1 MKKIILNVLFL
12 FVVVIGQAQTQA
24 TPIKSQKGN
33 VSKVIMFQTG
43 AQLFYAENVSI
54 GAGTT
59 QIAFENVSPYL
70 LQHTLQAAAQ
80 SAAVVVLD
88 VRYNVKVVENTEET
102 DKTLPDEAIQRYA
115 RDIKAAQDSI
125 VELDFLQKD
134 ISYKINALQAERTLL
149 ANNKMMRGEIAR
161 DSMALFVQVINF
173 YKERLN
179 KMDTESLQLEREQ
192 AKINKQRTHLTDRIR
207 NFQLLMAGK
216 EPKPR
221 DTPKPT
227 PQVIVTF
234 LSDYATTTTVD
245 FNYAIQQAGWTA
257 GYDLRASKETPNI
270 DLKHRAQVWQNSG
283 VNWQNVA
290 LILSTGDPN
299 QSNVKPVLQPQF
311 LTQAQPPPSY
321 NGVTITSAGAT
332 KPAAAPRNNSN
343 ARYENEALAATDNVK
358 FQEKKHADY
367 DIGNVAQN
375 MTRIEYE
382 IKVKYSIESD
392 GKPRNVVIQTRNV
405 PATYVYSVIPKL
417 DGDAFLIAKVTG
429 WEDMNLVAGAARIY
443 FDNSFIGETTIN
455 PSNLSDTLSLNL
467 GRDKGIVVTRT
478 KLKDKSKD
486 KFIGDDRVLTREYEI
501 ALRSTKGNA
510 IRIVV
515 EDQMPVSNDA
525 AIKITPL
532 ENDDAKFNA
541 ETGKLIW
548 DINLKGRNTERIR
561 FSYEVRYNKDKNVY
575 GL

>member
-1 MKKIILNVLFL
+1 MKKIIVSCWIFCFAMLLL
-12 FVVVIGQAQTQA
+12 QAQTQA

-33 VSKVIMFQTG
+33 VSKVIIFQTG
-43 AQLFYAENVSI
+43 AQLFYSENVSV

-80 SAAVVVLD
+80 SSSVVVLD
-88 VRYNVKVVENTEET
+88 VRYNVKVMESTEEI
-102 DKTLPDEAIQRYA
+102 DKTLPDEALQRYA
-115 RDIKAAQDSI
+115 RDIKAAQDSLS
-125 VELDFLQKD
+125 EFDFLQKD
-134 ISYKINALQAERTLL
+134 ISLRANALQAERNLM
-149 ANNKMMRGEIAR
+149 ANNRMMRGEITK

-173 YKERLN
+173 YKERIN
-179 KMDTESLQLEREQ
+179 KMDSESLLLEREQ
-192 AKINKQRTHLTDRIR
+192 AKITKQRTHLNERIR
-207 NFQLLMAGK
+207 NFQMLMAGK

-221 DTPKPT
+221 DQPKPT
-227 PQVIVTF
+227 PQVIVTL
-234 LSDYATTTTVD
+234 LSDFATTTTLD

-257 GYDLRASKETPNI
+257 GYDLRASKETPSI

-283 VNWQNVA
+283 INWQNVG

-299 QSNVKPVLQPQF
+299 QSNVKPVLQPQY
-311 LTQAQPPPSY
+311 LTQAAPPPVY
-321 NGVTITSAGAT
+321 QQRNMPTA
-332 KPAAAPRNNSN
+332 KPAAANMNRNNNDMAKESEDVEVLSVV
-343 ARYENEALAATDNVK
+343 A
-358 FQEKKHADY
+358 EKKSIF
-367 DIGNVAQN
+367 DIGTVSQN

-382 IKVKYSIESD
+382 IKVKYAIESD
-392 GKPRNVVIQTRNV
+392 GKPRNVVIQSRNV

-417 DGDAFLIAKVTG
+417 DAEAFLIAKVTG

-478 KLKDKSKD
+478 KMKDKSKD

-501 ALRSTKGNA
+501 ALRSTKTNR
-510 IRIVV
+510 IRIIV
-515 EDQMPVSNDA
+515 EDQMPISNDA
-525 AIKITPL
+525 AIKIMPL
-532 ENDDAKFNA
+532 ENDDAKYNT

-548 DINLKGRNTERIR
+548 DINLNGRDTKRLR
-561 FSYEVRYNKDKNVY
+561 FSYEVKYNKDKTVF

>member
-43 AQLFYAENVSI
+43 AQLFYSENVSI

-80 SAAVVVLD
+80 SSSVVVLD

-102 DKTLPDEAIQRYA
+102 DKTLPDEAVQRYA

-149 ANNKMMRGEIAR
+149 ANNRMMRGEIAK

-179 KMDTESLQLEREQ
+179 KMDAESLQLEREQ
-192 AKINKQRTHLTDRIR
+192 AKINKQRSHLTDRIR

-234 LSDYATTTTVD
+234 LSDYATTTTVE
-245 FNYAIQQAGWTA
+245 FNYAVQQAGWTA

-270 DLKHRAQVWQNSG
+270 DLKHRAQVWQNTG

-311 LTQAQPPPSY
+311 LTQAPPPQY
-321 NGVTITSAGAT
+321 YQNVQVTGMAT
-332 KPAAAPRNNSN
+332 KKPAAAPQNNSN
-343 ARYENEALAATDNVK
+343 ARYKEDLEMTDDAKV
-358 FQEKKHADY
+358 QERKAADY
-367 DIGNVAQN
+367 NLGNVSQN

-501 ALRSTKGNA
+501 ALRSTKSNN

-532 ENDDAKFNA
+532 DNDDAKYNA

-548 DINLKGRNTERIR
+548 DINLKGRDTRRLR

>member
-1 MKKIILNVLFL
+1 MKKIIVSCWIFCFATLLL
-12 FVVVIGQAQTQA
+12 QAQTQA

-33 VSKVIMFQTG
+33 VSKVIIFQTG
-43 AQLFYAENVSI
+43 AQLFYSENVSV

-80 SAAVVVLD
+80 SSSVVVLD
-88 VRYNVKVVENTEET
+88 VRYNVKVMESTEEI
-102 DKTLPDEAIQRYA
+102 DKTLPDEALQRYA
-115 RDIKAAQDSI
+115 RDIKAAQDSLS
-125 VELDFLQKD
+125 EFDFLQKD
-134 ISYKINALQAERTLL
+134 ISLRANALQAERNLM
-149 ANNKMMRGEIAR
+149 ANNRMMRGEITK

-173 YKERLN
+173 YKERIN
-179 KMDTESLQLEREQ
+179 KMDSESLLLEREQ
-192 AKINKQRTHLTDRIR
+192 AKITKQRTHLNERIR
-207 NFQLLMAGK
+207 NFQMLMAGK

-221 DTPKPT
+221 DQPKPT
-227 PQVIVTF
+227 PQVIVTL
-234 LSDYATTTTVD
+234 LSDFATTTTLD

-257 GYDLRASKETPNI
+257 GYDLRASKETPSI

-283 VNWQNVA
+283 INWQNVG

-299 QSNVKPVLQPQF
+299 QSNVKPVLQPQY
-311 LTQAQPPPSY
+311 LTQAAPPPVY
-321 NGVTITSAGAT
+321 QQRNMPTA
-332 KPAAAPRNNSN
+332 KPAAANMNRNNNDMAKESEDVEVLSVV
-343 ARYENEALAATDNVK
+343 A
-358 FQEKKHADY
+358 EKKSIF
-367 DIGNVAQN
+367 DIGTVSQN

-382 IKVKYSIESD
+382 IKVKYAIESD
-392 GKPRNVVIQTRNV
+392 GKPRNVVIQSRNV

-417 DGDAFLIAKVTG
+417 DAEAFLIAKVTG

-478 KLKDKSKD
+478 KMKDKSKD

-501 ALRSTKGNA
+501 ALRSTKTNR
-510 IRIVV
+510 IRIIV
-515 EDQMPVSNDA
+515 EDQMPISNDA
-525 AIKITPL
+525 AIKIMPL
-532 ENDDAKFNA
+532 ENDDAKYNT

-548 DINLKGRNTERIR
+548 DINLNGRDTKRLR
-561 FSYEVRYNKDKNVY
+561 FSYEVKYNKDKTVF